1 MSWFE
6 GTRNCTDSKL
16 LRQVAILWLSDVRH
30 YYQPPTAQP
39 RCHMGLWMPMEVCDD
54 IPPSWGL
61 AVTV

>member
-1 MSWFE
+1 M
-6 GTRNCTDSKL
+6 DSKL